1 MYNLIIL
8 ATSPVKHENHV
19 NLNIFLDKT
28 QLNEV
33 CLRFCGD
40 LEVFN
45 EITGV
50 QTCTST
56 YPCYACEA
64 RRDPRTGEWEGVPAE
79 LRTYSRNLTHH
90 NDWLADGGGVMGGRA
105 GLKLAKNHFSAVSI
119 PRLGKSEPDK
129 PLLQILVPGGLH
141 IKLGIV
147 NGALEAIDAR

>member
-105 GLKLAKNHFSAVSI
+105 GLKLAKNHV
-119 PRLGKSEPDK
+119 SEPDK